1 MESKQLKVTLVKSMI
16 GCKKNQIAVLY
27 ALGLRKIRQ
36 SRLHSDS
43 PAIRGMIEK
52 VSHMLTVEEA

>member
-16 GCKKNQIAVLY
+16 GCKKNQIAVLS

-36 SRLHSDS
+36 SKLHSDN
-43 PAIRGMIEK
+43 PAIRGMIDK